1 MAKKKKG
8 YQEYSKYRK
17 SKVLTENLDL
27 KDYDFKSYAEEFQ
40 KLLNKKFLIK
50 LNNGQMIDLVFQEGN
65 FYHLLGFHKFK
76 KTLFYTLI
84 KNESISY
91 NATDFY
97 KDVLDANI
105 TFSSCNYD
113 KIPFPQKIDVS
124 DYVLF
129 SEHEQTSDVKDVL
142 MRRFPYFSYENII
155 KLLCSTVVIDF
166 EQDQHEGDINAS
178 KIFFYYLDVTQRN
191 LNLFLN
197 NNEDDDGFYSTSFFL
212 ENTRDYYKTKRDGTL
227 MGVQDVLCLY
237 MMDVV
242 SHSEIEFN
250 VDWNIVSKYVL
261 ALNDFPAYY
270 EMKKFYN
277 KKNVTLDYIKKQCE
291 ELQIK
296 MEELDNELQVLEVEY
311 KIESLIEMYQRSTT
325 VEEKE
330 VFQLE
335 LMNYNVDVEAVIVDL
350 QTLKKKNRKLSSSIK
365 DKTLQRKRF
374 AQKIAKTQNA
384 FSEIRLLDIMKMKEV
399 YIPLIEN
406 SVHWKNEFWEFLE
419 DNYDVLNNQYTPRR
433 IKEFYQIWKNR

>member
-1 MAKKKKG
+1 
-8 YQEYSKYRK
+8 
-17 SKVLTENLDL
+17 
-27 KDYDFKSYAEEFQ
+27 
-40 KLLNKKFLIK
+40 
-50 LNNGQMIDLVFQEGN
+50 
-65 FYHLLGFHKFK
+65 
-76 KTLFYTLI
+76 
-84 KNESISY
+84 
-91 NATDFY
+91 
-97 KDVLDANI
+97 
-105 TFSSCNYD
+105 
-113 KIPFPQKIDVS
+113 
-124 DYVLF
+124 
-129 SEHEQTSDVKDVL
+129 
-142 MRRFPYFSYENII
+142 
-155 KLLCSTVVIDF
+155 
-166 EQDQHEGDINAS
+166 
-178 KIFFYYLDVTQRN
+178 
-191 LNLFLN
+191 
-197 NNEDDDGFYSTSFFL
+197 
-212 ENTRDYYKTKRDGTL
+212 
-227 MGVQDVLCLY
+227 
-237 MMDVV
+237 
-242 SHSEIEFN
+242 
-250 VDWNIVSKYVL
+250 
-261 ALNDFPAYY
+261 
-270 EMKKFYN
+270 
-277 KKNVTLDYIKKQCE
+277 
-291 ELQIK
+291 